1 MTNGVL
7 RSGSSGV
14 LTFAIVWF
22 GQLKS
27 LLGRAKTPDLGTLH
41 RGPRNVAEKGDENG
55 RCHWMI
61 LIRHERL
68 QSVRLAA
75 GDRRTYPNIW
85 IEPEYMEVE

>member
-1 MTNGVL
+1 
-7 RSGSSGV
+7 
-14 LTFAIVWF
+14 
-22 GQLKS
+22 
-27 LLGRAKTPDLGTLH
+27 
-41 RGPRNVAEKGDENG
+41 
-55 RCHWMI
+55 MI